1 MNSKRLDA
9 LLAQISQLKMAVIG
23 DYALDF
29 YFDINPDSSEI
40 SVETG
45 KEVHICQKPQAHL
58 GGAGNVAKN
67 LASLGVQVDAFGV
80 RGNDLFGREMGYE
93 AEKWHISTK
102 HLQIIDAL
110 DTPTYTKPMRVNEEQ
125 NRLDFG
131 TRNLQFHTHA
141 KPLIDALEKQ
151 INAYHWVIINEQFK
165 YPLLTKQSLNQLQ
178 NITGNKAIA
187 DLRSL
192 GNEAQS
198 TLLKVNE
205 DEFKNIIGKVTDL
218 EFQIKQWVIQ
228 RNKPV
233 LVTLGEQGMIYASP
247 TEFHWEKAIPV
258 WGPIDT
264 VGAGDMV
271 VAAFSAAKAT
281 GASIAESCNFASLAV
296 HISIQKIGETGSA
309 SPHEIKQL
317 HDAIGN

>member
-9 LLAQISQLKMAVIG
+9 LLAQISQLHMAVIG
-23 DYALDF
+23 DFALDF

-45 KEVHICQKPQAHL
+45 KEVHICQNPKAYL

-67 LASLGVQVDAFGV
+67 LANLGVHVDAFGIK
-80 RGNDLFGREMGYE
+80 GNDLFGREMSHQ
-93 AEKWHISTK
+93 AEKWHISTE
-102 HLQIIDAL
+102 HLLTIEDL
-110 DTPTYTKPMRVNEEQ
+110 NTPTYSKPMRAQEEQ

-131 TRNLQFHTHA
+131 TRSTHFQQHATTLIQQLQ
-141 KPLIDALEKQ
+141 KQ
-151 INAYHWVIINEQFK
+151 INNYQWVIINEQFRL
-165 YPLLTKQSLNQLQ
+165 PLLNKQSLGLLQ
-178 NITGNKAIA
+178 NIVGEKAIA

-192 GNEAQS
+192 GNEANQ

-205 DEFKNIIGKVTDL
+205 IEVTKIIGEITNL
-218 EFQIKQWVIQ
+218 QEQIKSWALK

-233 LVTLGEQGMIYASP
+233 LVTLGEKGMIYASP

-258 WGPIDT
+258 RGPIDT

-281 GASIAESCNFASLAV
+281 GASIKEACEFASLAV

-309 SPHEIKQL
+309 SPQEIKQL
-317 HDAIGN
+317 HHASGN